1 MSQYVWKGI
10 SLVETVGAHI
20 RGNDEVEVFEGDL
33 SQQLC
38 KSTGPRSQFSQ
49 SFVRS
54 EGTIT
59 LRGEQIER
67 AARSTLAPCFRRP
80 RGFLNHTVIN
90 WPRCTV
96 FVQMKTGPWKWNEN
110 RGS

>member
-33 SQQLC
+33 SQQLRE
-38 KSTGPRSQFSQ
+38 STGPRSQYSQ

-54 EGTIT
+54 EGIT
-59 LRGEQIER
+59 LRGEQNER
-67 AARSTLAPCFRRP
+67 AARSTPCFRRP
-80 RGFLNHTVIN
+80 REFLSHTVVN
-90 WPRCTV
+90 WPRV
-96 FVQMKTGPWKWNEN
+96 LPFLF
-110 RGS
+110 R